1 MLRIKLEGSVRTKIK
16 IIAVEIETLF
26 LDIGHTT
33 IGLQFND
40 FNFLQY
46 ALLKRPIK

>member
-16 IIAVEIETLF
+16 IIAVEIEPLF
-26 LDIGHTT
+26 IDKDHK

-46 ALLKRPIK
+46 ALLKRLLK